1 MDKANKT
8 GLNALPI
15 GIFDSGLGGLTA
27 LKEIRRAL
35 PGEDLVYF
43 GDTARVPYGTRS
55 RDTILRYAAQD
66 IRFLLS
72 LSIKAVV
79 VACGTVSTVALEAL
93 RPGCPVYIEGVLQ
106 SAVDGALAVTK
117 GRVAVLGTP
126 STIASGAYEK
136 HLRAG
141 GASDVLS
148 VACPLFVPLVE
159 NGFFARDNALARL
172 AVEEYLAPVKRWGAD
187 TVILGCTHYP
197 LLAGVIGD
205 YLGDGV
211 TLVDAGRQTALTVAK
226 RLKKDGLLS
235 GKSSGSCRYYVSDA
249 PEHFSRLAS
258 VFLEKSVDSGV
269 TLIDIESK

>member
-1 MDKANKT
+1 MDT
-8 GLNALPI
+8 RRSDELSTLPI
-15 GIFDSGLGGLTA
+15 GIFDSGLGGLTT
-27 LKEIRRAL
+27 LKEIRREL

-55 RDTILRYAAQD
+55 RDTIHRYAAQD

-72 LSIKAVV
+72 LGIKAVV

-93 RPGCPVYIEGVLQ
+93 SSACPVYIEGVLK
-106 SAVDGALAVTK
+106 SAVDGALAVTR

-136 HLRAG
+136 RLRAG
-141 GASDVLS
+141 GIAHVLS

-159 NGFFARDNALARL
+159 NGFFARGNALARL
-172 AVEEYLAPVKRWGAD
+172 AVEEYLAPVKSWGAD

-211 TLVDAGRQTALTVAK
+211 ALVDVGRQTARTVAE
-226 RLKKDGLLS
+226 RLRKDGLLNGQS
-235 GKSSGSCRYYVSDA
+235 EGTCRYYVSDA

-258 VFLEKSVDSGV
+258 LFLEKDIESRV

>member
-1 MDKANKT
+1 MDTRREK
-8 GLNALPI
+8 LNTLPI
-15 GIFDSGLGGLTA
+15 GIFDSGLGGLTT
-27 LKEIRRAL
+27 LKEIRRVL
-35 PGEDLVYF
+35 PGEDLIYF

-55 RDTILRYAAQD
+55 RETIHRYAAQD

-72 LSIKAVV
+72 LGIKAIV
-79 VACGTVSTVALEAL
+79 VACGTVSTVALEKL
-93 RPGCPVYIEGVLQ
+93 SLSCPVYIEGVLK
-106 SAVDGALAVTK
+106 SAVEGALAVTK

-136 HLRAG
+136 RLRAYG
-141 GASDVLS
+141 VNDVLS

-159 NGFFARDNALARL
+159 NGFFARDSALARL

-197 LLAGVIGD
+197 LLAGVISD

-211 TLVDAGRQTALTVAK
+211 TLVDVGRQTALTVAK
-226 RLKKDGLLS
+226 RLEADGLLN
-235 GKSSGSCRYYVSDA
+235 GQREGTCRYYVSDA

-258 VFLEKSVDSGV
+258 IFLEKDVDPHV